1 MVTIKEMPAREKYIK
16 LLRTAGLTD
25 QFVPQMI
32 RERLNEEKVSELRK
46 IWNELLQPVP
56 EDASFEEKHQIVLG
70 NMMRKWTAALDFIR
84 KHLGENGVEEF
95 KRRDVDADKGSVP
108 ASAQGMLKLIR
119 AISPRFAFRL
129 SVKKLSYEM
138 QILYPYELKEMT
150 PGKAVLHVAH
160 CPLPDIPGA
169 EEGCTFG
176 CQVCHP
182 LWLAEQFYVRM
193 ETVRSEK
200 SCDTI
205 LTPVQP

>member
-1 MVTIKEMPAREKYIK
+1 MLTIKEMPAREKYFK
-16 LLRTAGLTD
+16 LLRTAGLTE

-32 RERLNEEKVSELRK
+32 LERLNEEKVSEMRK
-46 IWNELLQPVP
+46 IWGELTQPVP

-84 KHLGENGVEEF
+84 KHLGENGAEEF

-108 ASAQGMLKLIR
+108 AAAQVMLRLIR
-119 AISPRFAFRL
+119 AISPRLAFKL
-129 SVKKLSYEM
+129 SVKQLSYELQM
-138 QILYPYELKEMT
+138 LYPYQIQEMT
-150 PGKAVLHVAH
+150 PQKAVLHVAH
-160 CPLPDIPGA
+160 CPVPDIPGA

-182 LWLAEQFYVRM
+182 LWLAEQFSVRM
-193 ETVRSEK
+193 ETVRNGK

-205 LTPVQP
+205 LSPLKN